1 LVAITNPFGQSFYF
15 DYDAAGEPTLRD
27 APVGRSSGSPGLG
40 WLHAKSDNS
49 VIASYDYER
58 DGRGSP
64 TRITDKDD
72 HYRGFTYDG
81 LNRLASE
88 TWRDENDQVLDR
100 KLYYYDPADNRIALD
115 QDGEPVI
122 YYTYDA
128 RDALVAEYTAAGTP
142 TYTTYNEAGSLLTEA
157 QGANVTSYVWTPE
170 ELLARVDLPS
180 GLSNYFEY
188 DGDGRRWSK
197 RDSDGLKRY
206 LWDATPS
213 GQPGLA
219 VVLEKDDAGET
230 TGAFTHDQ
238 GVTIMPGVGTI
249 LAVREGEADYLFHTD
264 AQGTTRE
271 VTDASQIVVASFDLD
286 AWGVE
291 RSRSGSFSTP
301 YLFTG
306 KERDPNPL
314 LDYFI
319 ARQYQPRW
327 GAFVS
332 RDPLWPR
339 QPALLYVR
347 ANPLVGWDATGREV
361 FVGLEFPPPDPREP
375 RIYFGFDCRPEGLIE
390 PHPGAW
396 VLPTCDP
403 AHSGHKYIWPDEER
417 RDDGLQ
423 EALDYCHRTYAKVLK
438 DLEPQLGS
446 WYRQCEDRIL
456 NNPWWMIGNIM
467 MTGFSIAATIVGF
480 VCPPCA
486 VAGATISV
494 SCGLGGVGLA
504 VGEQRFCRRISRCR
518 CHRHCVWDETVRA
531 WDHWYSGCRSAAL
544 AHFATDECS
553 RHIELYL
560 AETYKADFHYWLGK
574 ADECKDVCRPGGP
587 GWSPLD
593 D

>member
-249 LAVREGEADYLFHTD
+249 LSVREGEADYLFHTD

-332 RDPLWPR
+332 RDPLWPGE
-339 QPALLYVR
+339 PAAAGALVQGTGSRLAGAMPFTPDWVRGLPPYVYAGGAPLAAWDADGRLFGGGPPVLGPILPAPVVTACNPWPGKLEQYPLPPNVATPDVPANPTKAQCLEWLEGVVDHSYNFWKLVNTGNCVVGPGCRERMWGQLVIVR
-347 ANPLVGWDATGREV
+347 AYNPSLLSRLFEPCAWSCYVECAWCGYRNYDFPLVSGEGTHPFPLGPCRVVSPGTPFDHAQNLRNLCRWLDSQKTRLERCFPYIQGRRGTRLYQLL
-361 FVGLEFPPPDPREP
+361 F
-375 RIYFGFDCRPEGLIE
+375 
-390 PHPGAW
+390 
-396 VLPTCDP
+396 
-403 AHSGHKYIWPDEER
+403 YIFT
-417 RDDGLQ
+417 
-423 EALDYCHRTYAKVLK
+423 TYG
-438 DLEPQLGS
+438 D
-446 WYRQCEDRIL
+446 
-456 NNPWWMIGNIM
+456 N
-467 MTGFSIAATIVGF
+467 
-480 VCPPCA
+480 CA
-486 VAGATISV
+486 
-494 SCGLGGVGLA
+494 
-504 VGEQRFCRRISRCR
+504 RK
-518 CHRHCVWDETVRA
+518 
-531 WDHWYSGCRSAAL
+531 GCL
-544 AHFATDECS
+544 
-553 RHIELYL
+553 
-560 AETYKADFHYWLGK
+560 
-574 ADECKDVCRPGGP
+574 
-587 GWSPLD
+587 
-593 D
+593 